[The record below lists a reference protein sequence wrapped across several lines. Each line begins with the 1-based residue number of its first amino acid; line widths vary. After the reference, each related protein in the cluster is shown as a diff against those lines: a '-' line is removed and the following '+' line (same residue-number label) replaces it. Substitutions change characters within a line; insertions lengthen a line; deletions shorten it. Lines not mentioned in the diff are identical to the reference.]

1 MVFLFLYIIYDS
13 QREIHF
19 LLLQNLSAV
28 FDAEHCCRDFDD
40 RYERDFDDYYYDRY
54 DRDYD
59 DRYDRDD
66 WYDFD

>member
-1 MVFLFLYIIYDS
+1 M
-13 QREIHF
+13 
-19 LLLQNLSAV
+19 LLQNLSAV
-28 FDAEHCCRDFDD
+28 FDAEHCYRDFDD
-40 RYERDFDDYYYDRY
+40 RYERDFDDYYDDRY

>member
-1 MVFLFLYIIYDS
+1 M
-13 QREIHF
+13 
-19 LLLQNLSAV
+19 
-28 FDAEHCCRDFDD
+28 FDAEHCYRDFDD

-66 WYDFD
+66 WYNFDWLKQKHRADNPPWPE